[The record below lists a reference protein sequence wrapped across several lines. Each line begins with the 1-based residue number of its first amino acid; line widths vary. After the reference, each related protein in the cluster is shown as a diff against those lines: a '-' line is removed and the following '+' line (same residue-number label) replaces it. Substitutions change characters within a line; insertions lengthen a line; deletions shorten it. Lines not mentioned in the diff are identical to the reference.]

1 MINTRQWELKDKVY
15 KKHYLETIYIYGGDI
30 LSDMEIVIN
39 LQIKLNKHMYDIG
52 KISYE
57 VYSKTN
63 DILNTKLSNVAVKQN
78 FA

>member
-1 MINTRQWELKDKVY
+1 LPDRQYSV
-15 KKHYLETIYIYGGDI
+15 T
-30 LSDMEIVIN
+30 VN

-63 DILNTKLSNVAVKQN
+63 EILNSKLMNVAVK
-78 FA
+78 